1 VNKLVFCLVLAL
13 PLHHLSVTS
22 GFGYRIHPVT
32 GRYDFHAGVDLRA
45 RHDTVYDVTGGL
57 VSSGYNSIL
66 GNYIRVSSGDLQIV
80 YGHLSQIFLLSG
92 DSINI
97 NNAIAIT
104 GATGR
109 VTGEHLH
116 FAVSWLGRYINP
128 LQFLL
133 YAMQQLNLNRKENKQ

>member
-1 VNKLVFCLVLAL
+1 MLAL

-22 GFGYRIHPVT
+22 GFGYRTHPVT
-32 GRYDFHAGVDLRA
+32 GRYDFHGGVDLKA
-45 RHDTVYDVTGGL
+45 GHDTVYAVTCGL
-57 VSSGYNSIL
+57 VSAGYNSCL
-66 GNYIRVSSGDLQIV
+66 GNYIRINSGGLQIV

-92 DSINI
+92 DSVRSNT
-97 NNAIAIT
+97 AIAIT

-116 FAVSWLGRYINP
+116 FAVSWRGRYINP

>member
-1 VNKLVFCLVLAL
+1 
-13 PLHHLSVTS
+13 
-22 GFGYRIHPVT
+22 VT
-32 GRYDFHAGVDLRA
+32 GRYHFHAGVDLRA
-45 RHDTVYDVTGGL
+45 KNDTVYAVTDGS
-57 VSSGYNSIL
+57 VSAGYSSIL

-92 DSINI
+92 DSVSIND
-97 NNAIAIT
+97 AVAIT

-116 FAVSWLGRYINP
+116 FAVSWRARYINP

-133 YAMQQLNLNRKENKQ
+133 YAKQQINLNKKENKQ